1 MKRLVAARS
10 ARLAAA
16 SLLVAGI
23 ALFTG
28 GATADAYGT
37 RHPIPGS
44 TTACTANGTSYAQ
57 SISYSKTINVTGC
70 NQVQARMRYNNGTTG
85 NWYNG
90 GSGTATATS
99 SSNTVVGG
107 GHRRCSGCA
116 TYNT

>member
-1 MKRLVAARS
+1 MKRPVAARS

-16 SLLVAGI
+16 SLLVAVI
-23 ALFTG
+23 ALFAG
-28 GATADAYGT
+28 GGSVEAYGT

-70 NQVQARMRYNNGTTG
+70 NQVQARMRYNNGPTG